1 MIFSEDIPCYAA
13 KERRAGSGESAIV
26 KIILIIAG
34 AACDLVALF
43 LSILIVDMFQHPQG
57 MGAEKIMGPFL
68 GLIAVSL
75 FAASVVCFLI
85 SSRIK
90 VRPEGQ

>member
-13 KERRAGSGESAIV
+13 KERREANSESAIV

-34 AACDLVALF
+34 ALCDLGALF
-43 LSILIVDMFQHPQG
+43 LTILTVDMFQHPRG
-57 MGAEKIMGPFL
+57 IGAEKITGPFL
-68 GLIAVSL
+68 GLVAVSL
-75 FAASVVCFLI
+75 FAASALCFVI

-90 VRPEGQ
+90 FRPEGQ

>member
-13 KERRAGSGESAIV
+13 KERRAAGSESAFV

-34 AACDLVALF
+34 ALCDVVALF
-43 LSILIVDMFQHPQG
+43 LTILTVDMFQHPRG
-57 MGAEKIMGPFL
+57 IGAEKIMGPFF

-75 FAASVVCFLI
+75 FAASAVCFVI

-90 VRPEGQ
+90 FRPEGQ